1 MTRTLTIALCAL
13 TLSTPTFAHSPSEAA
28 KVYATMPAGDG
39 NPDAISCYPE
49 QRAVTRI
56 ATKVCKTNAEWARN
70 RIALRKQC
78 LGCEQ
83 FPNLNPR

>member
-39 NPDAISCYPE
+39 NPVVIRSSVPSPE
-49 QRAVTRI
+49 SRRKSAKPMQNGH
-56 ATKVCKTNAEWARN
+56 ATGSPFASSAWGANNSRT
-70 RIALRKQC
+70 
-78 LGCEQ
+78 
-83 FPNLNPR
+83 